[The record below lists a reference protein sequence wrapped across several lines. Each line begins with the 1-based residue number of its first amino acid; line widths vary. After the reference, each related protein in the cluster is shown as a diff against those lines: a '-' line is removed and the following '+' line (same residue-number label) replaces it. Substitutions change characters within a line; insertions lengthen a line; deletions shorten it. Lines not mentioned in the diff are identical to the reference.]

1 MDQILWDWYKSFP
14 ASEPLSHQTVPR
26 EDWHGLTVPQE
37 TQCGQLGAVFMTA
50 PSGEIRVCSERQG
63 TTISKTCGPGE
74 GGTGLTILTVTAITS
89 GSLIS

>member
-1 MDQILWDWYKSFP
+1 MGLVQVFSCFRATIPPDCPQ
-14 ASEPLSHQTVPR
+14 
-26 EDWHGLTVPQE
+26 EDWHGLMVPQE

-63 TTISKTCGPGE
+63 TTISKTRGPGE
-74 GGTGLTILTVTAITS
+74 GGTGLTILTVTSVTS